1 MVCMRS
7 GLLIPM
13 CTFVC
18 ELHNE
23 VNTLQSIH
31 RQYTFVQMKFYKIK
45 HRHAMHARVISWVGG
60 LIETF

>member
-23 VNTLQSIH
+23 INTLQSIH
-31 RQYTFVQMKFYKIK
+31 RQYPFVQMKFYKIK
-45 HRHAMHARVISWVGG
+45 HRHAMHARVIFLGG
-60 LIETF
+60 WIN